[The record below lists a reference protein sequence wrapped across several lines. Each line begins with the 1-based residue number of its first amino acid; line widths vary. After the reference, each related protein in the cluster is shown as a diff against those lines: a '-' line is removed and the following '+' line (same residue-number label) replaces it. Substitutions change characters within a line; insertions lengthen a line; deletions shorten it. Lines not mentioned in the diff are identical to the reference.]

1 MSTRAVIQD
10 WSFTTDVPSKLSAQ
24 TLLKRSTAQY
34 ASPGANAISVVT
46 ECGGA
51 RHGHVD
57 NGNDYSLHMNRC
69 DASTTL
75 ANNPRTGVSA
85 DNRTNRSAAPTVLSN
100 TTGIG
105 GGSGANT
112 STLPLDETKL
122 MASVFHR
129 GGGANTYA
137 TSTTTPLS
145 IVNDNSSSAMLNSA
159 ACSSSSSSTASN
171 SMSNGG
177 SRIAHARVNL
187 SYLAPTLN
195 QSTCAA
201 VEEVAYEYAIH
212 FPIKDWK

>member
-24 TLLKRSTAQY
+24 TLLKRSA
-34 ASPGANAISVVT
+34 ANTISVVT

-85 DNRTNRSAAPTVLSN
+85 DNRTNRSSAPTVLSN

-105 GGSGANT
+105 GGANT
-112 STLPLDETKL
+112 STLPLGETPV
-122 MASVFHR
+122 MANVYQQ

-137 TSTTTPLS
+137 TSSTTPLS
-145 IVNDNSSSAMLNSA
+145 VVNDNSSSTISA
-159 ACSSSSSSTASN
+159 ASSN

-201 VEEVAYEYAIH
+201 VEEVAYEYAMH